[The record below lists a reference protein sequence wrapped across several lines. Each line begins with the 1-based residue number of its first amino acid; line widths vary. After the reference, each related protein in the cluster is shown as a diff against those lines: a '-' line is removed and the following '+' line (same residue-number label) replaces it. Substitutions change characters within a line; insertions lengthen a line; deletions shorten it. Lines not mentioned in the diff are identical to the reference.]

1 MQAVCRIRVISREA
15 RRANDAADVCLSHTP
30 ALARLARGWTGWKES
45 ASRKLSPAQMAVSA
59 VVSPAATAAPHADDD
74 NAKSTALDPAALA
87 TRQDIEQNLAMLS
100 AKESDLDEQL
110 ANLIQSRGR
119 LTSQLRALENL
130 RQVVRGISD
139 EAGHMANEVAVVAET
154 ADRVGAKVR
163 GLDEEQ
169 VRLGNGSH
177 CTSTPETTG
186 L

>member
-1 MQAVCRIRVISREA
+1 
-15 RRANDAADVCLSHTP
+15 
-30 ALARLARGWTGWKES
+30 
-45 ASRKLSPAQMAVSA
+45 MAVSA
-59 VVSPAATAAPHADDD
+59 VVSPAAAAAPHADHDD
-74 NAKSTALDPAALA
+74 TKSTALNPAALA
-87 TRQDIEQNLAMLS
+87 TRQAIEQNLAILS

-110 ANLIQSRGR
+110 AKLIQSRAR

-169 VRLGNGSH
+169 VRLGNGSDR
-177 CTSTPETTG
+177 TSKRRQEDCC
-186 L
+186 